1 MNETTIAIQENVL
14 EGPSLFSNNP
24 RTMKNLAM
32 IALTTAGTV
41 KKQYNVSF
49 HTNQSWRSPTIQ
61 HSNKR
66 SENAILEI
74 GDAIT
79 EVCKTKGGRSVSKL

>member
-1 MNETTIAIQENVL
+1 MRNFANGGFCLTEVKMNETTIAIQENVL

-41 KKQYNVSF
+41 NKTVQRQLPHEPVTAVTYNS
-49 HTNQSWRSPTIQ
+49 T
-61 HSNKR
+61 
-66 SENAILEI
+66 
-74 GDAIT
+74 
-79 EVCKTKGGRSVSKL
+79 